1 MSKFTRINIDKQ
13 IAEDSKRILNKM
25 GLTLSSAVSALLK
38 NISQTGE
45 FPIHLT
51 SNYNTHCS
59 VYNTMIND
67 LLNSDFPEEDV
78 EIIANRL
85 SLWENCFD
93 HEMNQKLAVIL
104 NAIFELKQAEGYI
117 FNWNTMQPSSDYWLE
132 NLRTNTKYFKEEIN
146 AIQNDHVMT
155 YETYLKLF
163 KKTIDLLKNDPNYK
177 FKCEIRCIQIPL
189 RDWIVKTDSTVIKN
203 YLETDNQAL
212 NLIQNIVEL
221 EKLMKTKNVE
231 LYELNS

>member
-1 MSKFTRINIDKQ
+1 MSKFTRINVDKQ

-51 SNYNTHCS
+51 SNYSTHCS

-67 LLNSDFPEEDV
+67 LLNNNFPEEDV

-104 NAIFELKQAEGYI
+104 NAIFELKKAEGYI
-117 FNWNTMQPSSDYWLE
+117 FSWNTMQPSLEYWLE
-132 NLRTNTKYFKEEIN
+132 NLKTNAKYFKEEIDK
-146 AIQNDHVMT
+146 IQNDHVLT

-163 KKTIDLLKNDPNYK
+163 KRTIDLLKNDPNYK

-203 YLETDNQAL
+203 YLKTNNQAL

-221 EKLMKTKNVE
+221 EKLMKAKSVE